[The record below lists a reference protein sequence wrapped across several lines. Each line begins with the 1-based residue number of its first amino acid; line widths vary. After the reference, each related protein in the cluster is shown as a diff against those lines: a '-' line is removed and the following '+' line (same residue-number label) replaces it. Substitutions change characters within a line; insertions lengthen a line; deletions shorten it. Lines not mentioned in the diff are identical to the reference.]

1 MKLSTLSTPADNF
14 YFNFDLRDIK
24 EKANDKNIAILEI
37 SLFRYYIGLYDGGIH
52 WGKVDEEGYLWLI
65 YSPGYDYKLTTTHF
79 TILFFLIM
87 TRSIVLSLLNQ
98 ANTGEQLLQILDTI
112 VEDANIND
120 FVEDAA
126 QPTLNE
132 VAF

>member
-1 MKLSTLSTPADNF
+1 
-14 YFNFDLRDIK
+14 
-24 EKANDKNIAILEI
+24 
-37 SLFRYYIGLYDGGIH
+37 
-52 WGKVDEEGYLWLI
+52 
-65 YSPGYDYKLTTTHF
+65 
-79 TILFFLIM
+79 M

-120 FVEDAA
+120 FVDYAD
-126 QPTLNE
+126 QPTLTE

>member
-1 MKLSTLSTPADNF
+1 
-14 YFNFDLRDIK
+14 
-24 EKANDKNIAILEI
+24 
-37 SLFRYYIGLYDGGIH
+37 
-52 WGKVDEEGYLWLI
+52 
-65 YSPGYDYKLTTTHF
+65 
-79 TILFFLIM
+79 M

-120 FVEDAA
+120 FVEDA
-126 QPTLNE
+126 QPTLTE

>member
-1 MKLSTLSTPADNF
+1 
-14 YFNFDLRDIK
+14 
-24 EKANDKNIAILEI
+24 
-37 SLFRYYIGLYDGGIH
+37 
-52 WGKVDEEGYLWLI
+52 
-65 YSPGYDYKLTTTHF
+65 
-79 TILFFLIM
+79 M

-112 VEDANIND
+112 VEEANIND

-126 QPTLNE
+126 QPTLAE

>member
-1 MKLSTLSTPADNF
+1 
-14 YFNFDLRDIK
+14 
-24 EKANDKNIAILEI
+24 
-37 SLFRYYIGLYDGGIH
+37 
-52 WGKVDEEGYLWLI
+52 
-65 YSPGYDYKLTTTHF
+65 
-79 TILFFLIM
+79 M

-120 FVEDAA
+120 LND
-126 QPTLNE
+126 QPTLTE

>member
-1 MKLSTLSTPADNF
+1 
-14 YFNFDLRDIK
+14 
-24 EKANDKNIAILEI
+24 
-37 SLFRYYIGLYDGGIH
+37 
-52 WGKVDEEGYLWLI
+52 
-65 YSPGYDYKLTTTHF
+65 
-79 TILFFLIM
+79 M

-112 VEDANIND
+112 VEDANSND
-120 FVEDAA
+120 FVDLNA

>member
-1 MKLSTLSTPADNF
+1 
-14 YFNFDLRDIK
+14 
-24 EKANDKNIAILEI
+24 
-37 SLFRYYIGLYDGGIH
+37 
-52 WGKVDEEGYLWLI
+52 
-65 YSPGYDYKLTTTHF
+65 
-79 TILFFLIM
+79 M

-120 FVEDAA
+120 FVEDAS
-126 QPTLNE
+126 QPTLAE

>member
-1 MKLSTLSTPADNF
+1 
-14 YFNFDLRDIK
+14 
-24 EKANDKNIAILEI
+24 
-37 SLFRYYIGLYDGGIH
+37 
-52 WGKVDEEGYLWLI
+52 
-65 YSPGYDYKLTTTHF
+65 
-79 TILFFLIM
+79 M

-112 VEDANIND
+112 VEDANSND
-120 FVEDAA
+120 FVDLND

>member
-1 MKLSTLSTPADNF
+1 
-14 YFNFDLRDIK
+14 
-24 EKANDKNIAILEI
+24 
-37 SLFRYYIGLYDGGIH
+37 
-52 WGKVDEEGYLWLI
+52 
-65 YSPGYDYKLTTTHF
+65 
-79 TILFFLIM
+79 M

-120 FVEDAA
+120 FVDLNA
-126 QPTLNE
+126 QPTLTE